1 MIHSSRAI
9 ALVLISSATILLGY
23 HTFEKAA
30 DYDGADDWADAP
42 TTQSS
47 SSGYHGHS
55 SYYYGHGYHGGTGGF
70 FSSSGSRS
78 SHGTSHGGF
87 GGTGHSVGS

>member
-9 ALVLISSATILLGY
+9 ALVLVSSATILLGY
-23 HTFEKAA
+23 HTFEKEA
-30 DYDGADDWADAP
+30 DYDGPDDWTNSP
-42 TTQSS
+42 TTQTS

-55 SYYYGHGYHGGTGGF
+55 SYYYGHGYHGSRGF
-70 FSSSGSRS
+70 FSSSGS

-87 GGTGHSVGS
+87 GGTGHSGGS